1 MTRTILA
8 SLTVALLIGCQ
19 PGYIK
24 PSELKAKGQGP
35 EQCQSRCRELGI
47 SRETAPRLP
56 QHAGQAVAEGTP
68 RDAALDRPHPRSTTS
83 CARRRTVLAHAA
95 RRRSGCGLLRWLEAP
110 GVRLVD
116 VVGEWTCPVQGAA
129 RHVPALAAAH

>member
-35 EQCQSRCRELGI
+35 EQCQSRCRELGM
-47 SRETAPRLP
+47 EMGALVLLGDQLPGCVCQPAGAPASP
-56 QHAGQAVAEGTP
+56 GSKGASATGAGY
-68 RDAALDRPHPRSTTS
+68 
-83 CARRRTVLAHAA
+83 
-95 RRRSGCGLLRWLEAP
+95 
-110 GVRLVD
+110 
-116 VVGEWTCPVQGAA
+116 VVI
-129 RHVPALAAAH
+129 AAAAAAAQQNHQQQLQQQTTYRPR